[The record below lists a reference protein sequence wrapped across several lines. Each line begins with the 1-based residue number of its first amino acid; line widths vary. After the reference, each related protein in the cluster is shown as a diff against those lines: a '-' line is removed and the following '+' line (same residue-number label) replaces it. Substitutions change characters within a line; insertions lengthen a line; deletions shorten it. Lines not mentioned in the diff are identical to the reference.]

1 MMEAIMSSQDNKQLV
16 MQGYQK
22 YQNKDIPGLLDLFA
36 DDIEWVGAET
46 EEIPFSGV
54 FRGKDEVGRYFSQLD
69 EAQEAQQFEPQT
81 FIAEDD
87 KVVVTGQSRWT
98 VKSTG
103 QTYDNPWV
111 HVFTVRNGK
120 VARFEQFNDTAAAA
134 KAFRGAQPPS
144 QQAGQASAPIH

>member
-1 MMEAIMSSQDNKQLV
+1 MEAIMSSQDNKQLV

-22 YQNKDIPGLLDLFA
+22 YQEKDIQGLLELLA
-36 DDIEWVGAET
+36 DDIEWVGVET
-46 EEIPFSGV
+46 EELPFAGMY
-54 FRGKDEVGRYFSQLD
+54 RGKDDVGRYFSQLD

-120 VARFEQFNDTAAAA
+120 VARFEQYNDTAAAA
-134 KAFRGAQPPS
+134 KAFSGGQEATR
-144 QQAGQASAPIH
+144 QAGQPSASIH